1 MSAQELTRT
10 VAAFGLPGQRASLR
24 QPDGRS
30 VSDTEWSQLLAN
42 VSALRLPG
50 FLLAAIEAGVLPV
63 TESQHDQARDL
74 HLRFCRTVLWI
85 ERRLLEVAALLEHT
99 GVDFLV
105 LKGTAVAHLN
115 YPDPSLRMF
124 GDNDLLI
131 RADQFA
137 DALEALHGAGYVRPV
152 SEARPGFDRRF
163 GKGATL
169 HGNDGD
175 ELDLHR
181 TLVFGS
187 FGFLIDTDELF
198 ATSVRFPL
206 GGRTLLAL
214 GPETRLL
221 HACYHAALGDPRPR
235 LGSVRDIA
243 QMLLEG
249 DHDTDVALDLIHRW
263 QAEAVVA
270 RAVDLC
276 RRHLGVEARDPI
288 TAAADAHVPSRREA
302 RAIASYV
309 GANRSFAAKVIASL
323 AYLPDIRAR
332 AALLYAAAFPEPG
345 FAQDHG
351 GRRGLPWLRRGVRS
365 LLLRRR

>member
-1 MSAQELTRT
+1 MSARELTRA
-10 VAAFGLPGQRASLR
+10 VAAFGLPGGDERLLTSDSR
-24 QPDGRS
+24 P
-30 VSDTEWSQLLAN
+30 VSDTEWTQLL
-42 VSALRLPG
+42 VHISALRLPG
-50 FLLAAIEAGVLPV
+50 FLLAAIEAGALPV
-63 TESQHDQARDL
+63 TEAQHDQARDL
-74 HLRFCRTVLWI
+74 HLRFCRSVLWV
-85 ERRLLEVAALLEHT
+85 ERRLLEVASMLESA

-124 GDNDLLI
+124 GDNDLLL
-131 RADQFA
+131 RAEQFA
-137 DALEALHGAGYVRPV
+137 DAVEVLHGAGYVRPV

-198 ATSVRFPL
+198 ASAVPFGL
-206 GGRTLLAL
+206 GGRTLHAL

-235 LGSVRDIA
+235 LGSVRDVA

-249 DHDTDVALDLIHRW
+249 DHDAEATLDLIRRW
-263 QAEAVVA
+263 RAEAVVA
-270 RAVDLC
+270 RAVGLC
-276 RRHLGVEARDPI
+276 RDRLGVAVPGPI
-288 TAAADAHVPSRREA
+288 PAAVDAYVPRRREL
-302 RAIASYV
+302 RAIDSYV
-309 GANRSFAAKVIASL
+309 GGNRSFATKVLASL
-323 AYLPDIRAR
+323 PFLPGMRDRV
-332 AALLYAAAFPEPG
+332 ALLRAAAFPKPG
-345 FAQDHG
+345 FAEDHG
-351 GRRGLPWLRRGVRS
+351 AQHGVPWLRRGMRS
-365 LLLRRR
+365 LLRRRR